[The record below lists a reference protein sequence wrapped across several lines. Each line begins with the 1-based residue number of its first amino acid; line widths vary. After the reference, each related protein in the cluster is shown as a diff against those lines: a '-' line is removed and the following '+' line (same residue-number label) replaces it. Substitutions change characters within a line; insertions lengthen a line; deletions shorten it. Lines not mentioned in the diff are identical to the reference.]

1 MNMKKITILSFL
13 IMAFAMVSFS
23 ACSNEDTIGGGK
35 GLSKE
40 FVVSRSDMAF
50 TKNGGETDLYVK
62 AAQVP
67 TVSTEAAWLAVTP
80 VAGSSSITHHF
91 LIKAEANTANDD
103 RSASITV
110 AAGSDT
116 KTITVSQNSTEGLL
130 ITSSKNVNVGAAGGQ
145 VTVTLKT
152 NASYSQVISNDWVSE
167 ITSRAN
173 MVEYTRNYSVAA
185 NISNARSATIS
196 YTMVVNDSTSIT
208 EAVTINQEQG
218 TTTGDMSKTAMDIA
232 ALMYPGWNLGNTM
245 EAGNS
250 ANNWKNAGI
259 GSETLWQS
267 AKTTQQLIDLV
278 KASGFKSVR
287 IPCSWVMG
295 HITDAEACT
304 IDADWLARV
313 HEVVDYCIK
322 NDLYV
327 IINQHWDGGWIEHDG
342 LTAATDVDATKTKLT
357 KIWTQIANSFKN
369 YDERLIFAGMNE
381 PGVGAGDANAL
392 LGTADLTNRIAEYEQ
407 TFIEAVRATG
417 GNNAKRVLVVQGPNT
432 NIDNTVAHNYMSKLH
447 DSATDRLMIE
457 VHFYDPYQFTD
468 LSEDKDW
475 GKYYLYWGKN
485 NKGGDADR
493 TADAKYNEDYVEAQ
507 MKKMKTNF
515 FDKGYPV
522 LIGEFGANQRFAIG
536 KDAVH
541 DASVKDYY
549 KAVVTS
555 AINNGCVPMAWD
567 TNGNY
572 PSMTI
577 FNRAGASVSNANMLE
592 SITAGVAATKWPA
605 K

>member
-23 ACSNEDTIGGGK
+23 ACSDEDTIGGGE
-35 GLSKE
+35 GLSKD

-91 LIKAEANTANDD
+91 LIKAEENTANDD
-103 RSASITV
+103 RSATITV

-130 ITSSKNVNVGAAGGQ
+130 ISSGKTMNVGAAGGQ
-145 VTVTLKT
+145 VTVTLKA

-245 EAGNS
+245 EAGNA

-259 GSETLWQS
+259 GSETFWQS

-304 IDADWLARV
+304 IDADWLTRV

-322 NDLYV
+322 NNLYV

-342 LTAATDVDATKTKLT
+342 FTAATDVDATKAKLT
-357 KIWTQIANSFKN
+357 KIWTQIADNFKK
-369 YDERLIFAGMNE
+369 YDEHLLFAGMNE
-381 PGVGAGDANAL
+381 PGVGAGEGDII
-392 LGTADLTNRIAEYEQ
+392 GVADMSNRIAEYEQ

-417 GNNAKRVLVVQGPNT
+417 GNNAKRVLIVQGPNT
-432 NIDNTVAHNYMSKLH
+432 DIDKFVANNYMSKIK
-447 DSATDRLMIE
+447 DSATDRLMVE
-457 VHFYDPYQFTD
+457 VHFYDPYNFTD

-475 GKYYLYWGKN
+475 GKYCLYWGKN
-485 NKGGDADR
+485 NTNGSEAGR

-522 LIGEFGANQRFAIG
+522 LIGEFGANQRLAIG

-567 TNGNY
+567 TNGGL

-592 SITAGVAATKWPA
+592 SIQAAVAAAKWPA

>member
-1 MNMKKITILSFL
+1 M
-13 IMAFAMVSFS
+13 
-23 ACSNEDTIGGGK
+23 
-35 GLSKE
+35 
-40 FVVSRSDMAF
+40 
-50 TKNGGETDLYVK
+50 
-62 AAQVP
+62 
-67 TVSTEAAWLAVTP
+67 
-80 VAGSSSITHHF
+80 
-91 LIKAEANTANDD
+91 
-103 RSASITV
+103 
-110 AAGSDT
+110 
-116 KTITVSQNSTEGLL
+116 
-130 ITSSKNVNVGAAGGQ
+130 NVGAAGGQ
-145 VTVTLKT
+145 VTVTLKA
-152 NASYSQVISNDWVSE
+152 NASYSQVISNEWVSE

-245 EAGNS
+245 EAGNA
-250 ANNWKNAGI
+250 ANNWKNTGI
-259 GSETLWQS
+259 GSETSWQS
-267 AKTTQQLIDLV
+267 AKTTQQFIDLV

-342 LTAATDVDATKTKLT
+342 FTAATDVDATKAKLT

-381 PGVGAGDANAL
+381 PGVGGGDANAL
-392 LGTADLTNRIAEYEQ
+392 LGTADLANRIAEYEQ

-417 GNNAKRVLVVQGPNT
+417 GNNALRVLVVQGPNT
-432 NIDNTVAHNYMSKLH
+432 NIDNFVAHNYMDKIH
-447 DSATDRLMIE
+447 DSATDRLMVE

-507 MKKMKTNF
+507 MEKMKTHF

-522 LIGEFGANQRFAIG
+522 LIGEFGANQRLAIG
-536 KDAVH
+536 KDALH

-555 AINNGCVPMAWD
+555 AINNGCVPVAWD
-567 TNGNY
+567 TNGGL

-577 FNRAGASVSNANMLE
+577 FNRANTTVSNTNILE
-592 SITAGVAATKWPA
+592 SIQKAVKTAVWPA

>member
-23 ACSNEDTIGGGK
+23 ACSDEDTIGGGE
-35 GLSKE
+35 GLSKD

-91 LIKAEANTANDD
+91 LIKAEENTANDD
-103 RSASITV
+103 RSATITV

-130 ITSSKNVNVGAAGGQ
+130 ISSGKTMNVGAAGGQ
-145 VTVTLKT
+145 VTVTLKA

-245 EAGNS
+245 EAGNA

-259 GSETLWQS
+259 GSETFWQS

-304 IDADWLARV
+304 IDADWLTRV

-322 NDLYV
+322 NNLYV
-327 IINQHWDGGWIEHDG
+327 IINQHWDGGWIEHNG
-342 LTAATDVDATKTKLT
+342 MTANADIKTTKAQLT
-357 KIWTQIANSFKN
+357 KIWTQIADNFKK
-369 YDERLIFAGMNE
+369 YDEHLLFAGMNE
-381 PGVGAGDANAL
+381 PGVGAGEGDII
-392 LGTADLTNRIAEYEQ
+392 GVADMSNRIAEYEQ

-417 GNNAKRVLVVQGPNT
+417 GNNAKRVLIVQGPNT
-432 NIDNTVAHNYMSKLH
+432 DIDKFVANNYMSKIK
-447 DSATDRLMIE
+447 DSATDRLMVE

-485 NKGGDADR
+485 NTNGSEADR

-522 LIGEFGANQRFAIG
+522 VIGEFGANQRLAIG

-567 TNGNY
+567 TNSNY

-577 FNRAGASVSNANMLE
+577 FNRAGASVSNTNMLE
-592 SITAGVAATKWPA
+592 SIQAAVAAAKWPA

>member
-23 ACSNEDTIGGGK
+23 ACSDEDTIGGGE
-35 GLSKE
+35 GLSKD

-103 RSASITV
+103 RSATITV

-130 ITSSKNVNVGAAGGQ
+130 ISSGKTMNVGAAGGQ
-145 VTVTLKT
+145 VTVTLKA

-245 EAGNS
+245 EAGNA
-250 ANNWKNAGI
+250 ANNWKNTGI
-259 GSETLWQS
+259 GSETFWQS

-342 LTAATDVDATKTKLT
+342 FTAATDVDATKAKLT
-357 KIWTQIANSFKN
+357 KIWTQIADNFKT
-369 YDERLIFAGMNE
+369 YDEHLLFAGMNE
-381 PGVGAGDANAL
+381 PGVGAGEGDII
-392 LGTADLTNRIAEYEQ
+392 GVADMSNRIAEYEQ

-417 GNNAKRVLVVQGPNT
+417 GNNAKRVLIVQGPNT
-432 NIDNTVAHNYMSKLH
+432 DIDKFVANNYMSKIK
-447 DSATDRLMIE
+447 DSATDRLMVE
-457 VHFYDPYQFTD
+457 VHFYDPYNFTD

-475 GKYYLYWGKN
+475 GKYCLYWGKN
-485 NKGGDADR
+485 NTNGSEAGR

-522 LIGEFGANQRFAIG
+522 VIGEFGANQRLAIG

-567 TNGNY
+567 TNSGL

-592 SITAGVAATKWPA
+592 SIKAAVAAAKWPA

>member
-23 ACSNEDTIGGGK
+23 ACSDEDTIGGGE
-35 GLSKE
+35 GLSKD

-91 LIKAEANTANDD
+91 LIKAEENTANDD
-103 RSASITV
+103 RSATITV

-130 ITSSKNVNVGAAGGQ
+130 ISSGKTMNVGAAGGQ
-145 VTVTLKT
+145 VTVTLKA

-245 EAGNS
+245 EAGNA

-259 GSETLWQS
+259 GSETFWQS

-304 IDADWLARV
+304 IDADWLTRV

-322 NDLYV
+322 DGLYV
-327 IINQHWDGGWIEHDG
+327 IINQHWDGGWIEHNG
-342 LTAATDVDATKTKLT
+342 MTANADIKTTKAQLT
-357 KIWTQIANSFKN
+357 KIWTQIADNFKT
-369 YDERLIFAGMNE
+369 YDEHLLFAGMNE
-381 PGVGAGDANAL
+381 PGVGAGEGDII
-392 LGTADLTNRIAEYEQ
+392 GVADMSNRIAEYEQ

-417 GNNAKRVLVVQGPNT
+417 GNNAKRVLIVQGPNT
-432 NIDNTVAHNYMSKLH
+432 DIDKFVANNYMSKIK
-447 DSATDRLMIE
+447 DSATDRLMVE
-457 VHFYDPYQFTD
+457 VHFYDPYNFTD

-475 GKYYLYWGKN
+475 GKYCLYWGKN
-485 NKGGDADR
+485 NTNGSEAGR

-515 FDKGYPV
+515 FDMGYPV
-522 LIGEFGANQRFAIG
+522 LIGEFGANQRLAIG

-567 TNGNY
+567 TNSNY

-577 FNRAGASVSNANMLE
+577 FNRAGASVSNTNMLE
-592 SITAGVAATKWPA
+592 SIQAAVAAAKWPA

>member
-1 MNMKKITILSFL
+1 MKKITILSFL

-23 ACSNEDTIGGGK
+23 ACSNEDTIGGGE
-35 GLSKE
+35 GLSKD

-103 RSASITV
+103 RSATITV

-130 ITSSKNVNVGAAGGQ
+130 ITSGKTMNVGAAGGQ
-145 VTVTLKT
+145 VSVTLKA

-342 LTAATDVDATKTKLT
+342 LTAATDVDATKAKLT

-381 PGVGAGDANAL
+381 PGVGTGDANAL

-432 NIDNTVAHNYMSKLH
+432 NIDNFVAHNYMDKIH
-447 DSATDRLMIE
+447 DSATDRLMVE

-522 LIGEFGANQRFAIG
+522 LIGEFGANQRMAIG

-555 AINNGCVPMAWD
+555 AINNGCVPVAWD
-567 TNGNY
+567 TNSNY

-577 FNRAGASVSNANMLE
+577 FNRAAASVSNANMLE
-592 SITAGVAATKWPA
+592 SIQAAVAAAKWPA

>member
-23 ACSNEDTIGGGK
+23 ACSDEDTIGGGE
-35 GLSKE
+35 GLSKD

-67 TVSTEAAWLAVTP
+67 TVSTEAAWLSVTP

-103 RSASITV
+103 RSATITV

-130 ITSSKNVNVGAAGGQ
+130 ISSGKTMNVGAAGGQ
-145 VTVTLKT
+145 VTVTLKA

-173 MVEYTRNYSVAA
+173 MVEYTHNYSVAA

-245 EAGNS
+245 EAGNA

-259 GSETLWQS
+259 GSETFWQS

-295 HITDAEACT
+295 HITEAEACT

-322 NDLYV
+322 NALYV

-342 LTAATDVDATKTKLT
+342 FTAATDVDATKAKLT

-381 PGVGAGDANAL
+381 PGVGAGEGDII
-392 LGTADLTNRIAEYEQ
+392 GVADMSNRIAEYEQ

-417 GNNAKRVLVVQGPNT
+417 GNNAKRVLIVQGPNT
-432 NIDNTVAHNYMSKLH
+432 DIDKFVANNYMSKIK
-447 DSATDRLMIE
+447 DSATDRLMVE
-457 VHFYDPYQFTD
+457 VHFYDPYNFTD

-475 GKYYLYWGKN
+475 GKYCLYWGKN
-485 NKGGDADR
+485 NTNGSEAGR

-522 LIGEFGANQRFAIG
+522 LIGEFGANQRLAIG

-549 KAVVTS
+549 KAVVTG

-567 TNGNY
+567 TNSGL

-592 SITAGVAATKWPA
+592 SIKAAVAAAKWPA

>member
-1 MNMKKITILSFL
+1 MKKITILSFL

-23 ACSNEDTIGGGK
+23 ACSDEDTIGGGE
-35 GLSKE
+35 GLSKD

-103 RSASITV
+103 RSATITV

-130 ITSSKNVNVGAAGGQ
+130 ISSGKTMNVGAAGGQ
-145 VTVTLKT
+145 VTVTLKA

-245 EAGNS
+245 EAGNA
-250 ANNWKNAGI
+250 ANNWKNTGI
-259 GSETLWQS
+259 GSETFWQS

-342 LTAATDVDATKTKLT
+342 FTAATDVDATKAKLT
-357 KIWTQIANSFKN
+357 KIWTQIADNFKT
-369 YDERLIFAGMNE
+369 YDEHLLFAGMNE
-381 PGVGAGDANAL
+381 PGVGAGEGDII
-392 LGTADLTNRIAEYEQ
+392 GVADMSNRIAEYEQ

-417 GNNAKRVLVVQGPNT
+417 GNNAKRVLIVQGPNT
-432 NIDNTVAHNYMSKLH
+432 DIDKFVANNYMSKIK
-447 DSATDRLMIE
+447 DSATDRLMVE
-457 VHFYDPYQFTD
+457 VHFYDPYNFTD

-475 GKYYLYWGKN
+475 GKYCLYWGKN
-485 NKGGDADR
+485 NTNGSEAGR

-522 LIGEFGANQRFAIG
+522 VIGEFGANQRLAIG

-567 TNGNY
+567 TNSGL

-592 SITAGVAATKWPA
+592 SIKAAVAAAKWPA

>member
-13 IMAFAMVSFS
+13 IMAFAMISFS
-23 ACSNEDTIGGGK
+23 ACSNEDTIGGGE
-35 GLSKE
+35 GLSKD

-67 TVSTEAAWLAVTP
+67 TVSSDAAWLAITP
-80 VAGSSSITHHF
+80 VAGSSSVTHHF
-91 LIKAEANTANDD
+91 LIKAESNTANDD
-103 RSASITV
+103 RSATITV

-145 VTVTLKT
+145 VSVTLKA
-152 NASYSQVISNDWVSE
+152 NASYSQVISNDWISE
-167 ITSRAN
+167 VTSRAN

-185 NISNARSATIS
+185 NISNARTATIS

-208 EAVTINQEQG
+208 EAIAINQKAG
-218 TTTGDMSKTAMDIA
+218 ATDADMSKTAMDVA
-232 ALMYPGWNLGNTM
+232 ALMYPGWNLGNTL

-259 GSETLWQS
+259 GSETAWQS

-287 IPCSWVMG
+287 IPCAWVMG

-342 LTAATDVDATKTKLT
+342 LTAATDVDATKAKLT
-357 KIWTQIANSFKN
+357 KIWTQIANSFKT

-381 PGVGAGDANAL
+381 PGVGGGDANAL
-392 LGTADLTNRIAEYEQ
+392 LGTAEMANRIAEYEQ

-417 GNNAKRVLVVQGPNT
+417 GNNAKRVLIVQGPNT
-432 NIDNTVAHNYMSKLH
+432 NIDNTVAHNYMDKIH
-447 DSATDRLMIE
+447 DSATDRLMVE

-475 GKYYLYWGKN
+475 GKYWLYWGKN

-493 TADAKYNEDYVEAQ
+493 TADSKYNEDYVEAQ

-522 LIGEFGANQRFAIG
+522 LIGEFGANQRTAIG
-536 KDAVH
+536 TDALH
-541 DASVKDYY
+541 DNSVKDYY

-555 AINNGCVPMAWD
+555 AINNGCVPVAWD
-567 TNGNY
+567 TNAGL

-577 FNRAGASVSNANMLE
+577 FNRSTVKVSNANMLE
-592 SITAGVAATKWPA
+592 SIQEAVKTATWPA

>member
-23 ACSNEDTIGGGK
+23 ACSNEDTIEGGE
-35 GLSKE
+35 GLSTD

-103 RSASITV
+103 RSATITV

-145 VTVTLKT
+145 VTVTLKA

-342 LTAATDVDATKTKLT
+342 LTAATDVDATKAKLT

-432 NIDNTVAHNYMSKLH
+432 NIDNTVAHNYMAKLH
-447 DSATDRLMIE
+447 DSATDRLMVE

-485 NKGGDADR
+485 NLGGDADR

-507 MKKMKTNF
+507 MKKMKTHF

-522 LIGEFGANQRFAIG
+522 LIGEFGANQRLAIG
-536 KDAVH
+536 KDALH

-555 AINNGCVPMAWD
+555 AINNGCVPVAWD
-567 TNGNY
+567 TNSGL

-577 FNRAGASVSNANMLE
+577 FNRANTTVSNSNILE
-592 SITAGVAATKWPA
+592 SIQEAVKTASWPA

>member
-1 MNMKKITILSFL
+1 MKKITILSFL

-23 ACSNEDTIGGGK
+23 ACSNEDTIEGGE
-35 GLSKE
+35 GLSTD

-103 RSASITV
+103 RSATITV

-130 ITSSKNVNVGAAGGQ
+130 ITSSKNVNMGAAGGQ
-145 VTVTLKT
+145 VTVTLKA

-342 LTAATDVDATKTKLT
+342 LTAATDVDATKAKLT

-392 LGTADLTNRIAEYEQ
+392 LGTADLANRIAEYEQ

-432 NIDNTVAHNYMSKLH
+432 NIDNTVAHNYMAKLH
-447 DSATDRLMIE
+447 DTATDRLMIE

-468 LSEDKDW
+468 MSEDKDW

-485 NKGGDADR
+485 NQGGDADR

-522 LIGEFGANQRFAIG
+522 LIGEFGANQRLAIG

-567 TNGNY
+567 TNSGL

-592 SITAGVAATKWPA
+592 SIKAAVAAAKWPA

>member
-1 MNMKKITILSFL
+1 MKKITILSFL

-23 ACSNEDTIGGGK
+23 ACSDEDTIGGGE
-35 GLSKE
+35 GLSKD

-103 RSASITV
+103 RSATITV

-130 ITSSKNVNVGAAGGQ
+130 ISSGKTMNVGAAGGQ
-145 VTVTLKT
+145 VTVTLKA

-245 EAGNS
+245 EAGNA

-259 GSETLWQS
+259 GSETFWQS

-342 LTAATDVDATKTKLT
+342 LTAATDVDATKAKLT

-392 LGTADLTNRIAEYEQ
+392 LGTADLANRIAEYEQ

-432 NIDNTVAHNYMSKLH
+432 NIDNTVAHNYMAKLH

-468 LSEDKDW
+468 MSEDKDW

-485 NKGGDADR
+485 NQGGDADR

-522 LIGEFGANQRFAIG
+522 LIGEFGANQRLVIG

-567 TNGNY
+567 TNSGL

-592 SITAGVAATKWPA
+592 SITAGVAAAKWPA

>member
-23 ACSNEDTIGGGK
+23 ACSDEDTIGGGE
-35 GLSKE
+35 GLSKD

-103 RSASITV
+103 RSATITV

-130 ITSSKNVNVGAAGGQ
+130 ISSGKTMNVGAAGCQ
-145 VTVTLKT
+145 VTVTLKA

-245 EAGNS
+245 EAGNA

-259 GSETLWQS
+259 GSETFWQS

-304 IDADWLARV
+304 IDADWLTRV

-322 NDLYV
+322 NNLYV

-342 LTAATDVDATKTKLT
+342 FTAATDVDATKAKLT

-369 YDERLIFAGMNE
+369 YDEHLLFAGMNE
-381 PGVGAGDANAL
+381 PGVGAGEGDII
-392 LGTADLTNRIAEYEQ
+392 GVADMSNRIAEYEQ

-417 GNNAKRVLVVQGPNT
+417 GNNAKRVLIVQGPNT
-432 NIDNTVAHNYMSKLH
+432 DIDKFVANNYMSKIK
-447 DSATDRLMIE
+447 DSATDRLMVE
-457 VHFYDPYQFTD
+457 VHFYDPYNFTD

-475 GKYYLYWGKN
+475 GKYCLYWGKN
-485 NKGGDADR
+485 NTNGSEAGR

-522 LIGEFGANQRFAIG
+522 LIGEFGANQRLAIG

-592 SITAGVAATKWPA
+592 SITAGVAAAKWPA

>member
-1 MNMKKITILSFL
+1 M
-13 IMAFAMVSFS
+13 
-23 ACSNEDTIGGGK
+23 
-35 GLSKE
+35 
-40 FVVSRSDMAF
+40 
-50 TKNGGETDLYVK
+50 
-62 AAQVP
+62 
-67 TVSTEAAWLAVTP
+67 
-80 VAGSSSITHHF
+80 
-91 LIKAEANTANDD
+91 
-103 RSASITV
+103 
-110 AAGSDT
+110 
-116 KTITVSQNSTEGLL
+116 
-130 ITSSKNVNVGAAGGQ
+130 
-145 VTVTLKT
+145 
-152 NASYSQVISNDWVSE
+152 
-167 ITSRAN
+167 
-173 MVEYTRNYSVAA
+173 
-185 NISNARSATIS
+185 
-196 YTMVVNDSTSIT
+196 
-208 EAVTINQEQG
+208 
-218 TTTGDMSKTAMDIA
+218 
-232 ALMYPGWNLGNTM
+232 
-245 EAGNS
+245 
-250 ANNWKNAGI
+250 
-259 GSETLWQS
+259 
-267 AKTTQQLIDLV
+267 

-322 NDLYV
+322 NNLYV

-342 LTAATDVDATKTKLT
+342 FTAATDVDATKAKLT

-381 PGVGAGDANAL
+381 PGVGSGDANAL

-407 TFIEAVRATG
+407 TFIGAVRATG

-432 NIDNTVAHNYMSKLH
+432 NIDNFVAHNYMDKIH
-447 DSATDRLMIE
+447 DSATDRLMVE

-485 NKGGDADR
+485 NQGGDADR
-493 TADAKYNEDYVEAQ
+493 TADAKYNEDYLEAQ
-507 MKKMKTNF
+507 MEKMKTHF

-522 LIGEFGANQRFAIG
+522 LIGEFGANQRLAIG
-536 KDAVH
+536 KDALH

-555 AINNGCVPMAWD
+555 AINNGCVPVAWD
-567 TNGNY
+567 TNSNF

-577 FNRAGASVSNANMLE
+577 FNRAGANISNANMME
-592 SITAGVAATKWPA
+592 SINAGVAAAKWPS

>member
-1 MNMKKITILSFL
+1 MKKITILSFL

-23 ACSNEDTIGGGK
+23 ACSDEDTIGGGE
-35 GLSKE
+35 GLSKD

-91 LIKAEANTANDD
+91 LIKAEENTANDD
-103 RSASITV
+103 RSATITV

-130 ITSSKNVNVGAAGGQ
+130 ISSGKTMNVGAAGGQ
-145 VTVTLKT
+145 VTVTLKA

-245 EAGNS
+245 EAGNA

-259 GSETLWQS
+259 GSETFWQS

-304 IDADWLARV
+304 IDADWLTRV

-322 NDLYV
+322 NNLYV
-327 IINQHWDGGWIEHDG
+327 IINQHWDGGWIEHNG
-342 LTAATDVDATKTKLT
+342 MTANADIKTTKAQLT
-357 KIWTQIANSFKN
+357 KIWTQIADNFKT
-369 YDERLIFAGMNE
+369 YDEHLLFAGMNE
-381 PGVGAGDANAL
+381 PGVGAGEGDII
-392 LGTADLTNRIAEYEQ
+392 GVADMSNRIAEYEQ

-417 GNNAKRVLVVQGPNT
+417 GNNAKRVLIVQGPNT
-432 NIDNTVAHNYMSKLH
+432 DIDKFVANNYMSKIK
-447 DSATDRLMIE
+447 DSATDRLMVE

-485 NKGGDADR
+485 NTNGSEAGR

-522 LIGEFGANQRFAIG
+522 LIGEFGANQRLAIG

-567 TNGNY
+567 TNSGL

-592 SITAGVAATKWPA
+592 SIKAAVAAAKWPA

>member
-23 ACSNEDTIGGGK
+23 ACSNEDTIEGGE
-35 GLSKE
+35 GLSTD

-103 RSASITV
+103 RSATITV

-145 VTVTLKT
+145 VTVTLKA

-218 TTTGDMSKTAMDIA
+218 TTGDMSKTAMDIA

-342 LTAATDVDATKTKLT
+342 LTAATDVDATKAKLT

-392 LGTADLTNRIAEYEQ
+392 LGTADLANRIAEYEQ

-432 NIDNTVAHNYMSKLH
+432 NIDNTVAHNYMAKLH

-468 LSEDKDW
+468 MSEDKDW

-485 NKGGDADR
+485 NTNGSEADR

-522 LIGEFGANQRFAIG
+522 LIGEFGANQRLAIG

-592 SITAGVAATKWPA
+592 SIKAAVAAAKWPA

>member
-23 ACSNEDTIGGGK
+23 ACSDEDTIGGGE
-35 GLSKE
+35 GLSKD

-67 TVSTEAAWLAVTP
+67 TVSTEAAWLSVTP

-103 RSASITV
+103 RSATITV

-130 ITSSKNVNVGAAGGQ
+130 ISSGKTMNVGAAGGQ
-145 VTVTLKT
+145 VTVTLKA

-173 MVEYTRNYSVAA
+173 MVEYTHNYSVAA
-185 NISNARSATIS
+185 NISNARSAIIS

-245 EAGNS
+245 EAGNA

-259 GSETLWQS
+259 GSETFWQS

-295 HITDAEACT
+295 HITEAEACT

-342 LTAATDVDATKTKLT
+342 FTAATDVDATKAKLT

-381 PGVGAGDANAL
+381 PGVGAGEGDII
-392 LGTADLTNRIAEYEQ
+392 GVADMSNRIAEYEQ

-417 GNNAKRVLVVQGPNT
+417 GNNAKRVLIVQGPNT
-432 NIDNTVAHNYMSKLH
+432 DIDKFVANNYMSKIK
-447 DSATDRLMIE
+447 DSATDRLMVE
-457 VHFYDPYQFTD
+457 VHFYDPYNFTD

-475 GKYYLYWGKN
+475 GKYCLYWGKN
-485 NKGGDADR
+485 NTNGSEAGR

-522 LIGEFGANQRFAIG
+522 LIGEFGANQRLAIG

-549 KAVVTS
+549 KAVVTG

-567 TNGNY
+567 TNSGL

-592 SITAGVAATKWPA
+592 SIKAAVAAAKWPA

>member
-23 ACSNEDTIGGGK
+23 ACSDEDTIGGGE
-35 GLSKE
+35 GLSKD

-91 LIKAEANTANDD
+91 LIKAEENTANDD
-103 RSASITV
+103 RSATITV

-130 ITSSKNVNVGAAGGQ
+130 ISSGKTMNVGAAGGQ
-145 VTVTLKT
+145 VTVTLKA

-245 EAGNS
+245 EAGNA

-259 GSETLWQS
+259 GSETFWQS

-304 IDADWLARV
+304 IDADWLTRV

-322 NDLYV
+322 NNLYV
-327 IINQHWDGGWIEHDG
+327 IINQHWDGGWIEHNG
-342 LTAATDVDATKTKLT
+342 MTANADIKTTKAQLT
-357 KIWTQIANSFKN
+357 KIWTQIADNFKT
-369 YDERLIFAGMNE
+369 YDEHLLFAGMNE
-381 PGVGAGDANAL
+381 PGVGAGEGDII
-392 LGTADLTNRIAEYEQ
+392 GVADMSNRIAEYEQ

-417 GNNAKRVLVVQGPNT
+417 GNNAKRVLIVQGPNT
-432 NIDNTVAHNYMSKLH
+432 DIDKFVANNYMSKIK
-447 DSATDRLMIE
+447 DSATDRLMVE

-485 NKGGDADR
+485 NTNGSEAGR

-522 LIGEFGANQRFAIG
+522 VIGEFGANQRLAIG

-592 SITAGVAATKWPA
+592 SITAGVAAAKWPA

>member
-23 ACSNEDTIGGGK
+23 ACSKEDTIGGGEE
-35 GLSKE
+35 LSKD

-67 TVSTEAAWLAVTP
+67 TVSTEATWLAVTP

-103 RSASITV
+103 RSATITV

-130 ITSSKNVNVGAAGGQ
+130 ITSGKTMNVGAAGGQ
-145 VTVTLKT
+145 VTVTLKA

-245 EAGNS
+245 EGGNA
-250 ANNWKNAGI
+250 ANNWKNVGI
-259 GSETLWQS
+259 GSEILWQS

-342 LTAATDVDATKTKLT
+342 FTAATDVEAIKAKLT

-381 PGVGAGDANAL
+381 PGVGGGDANAL
-392 LGTADLTNRIAEYEQ
+392 LGTADLANRIAEYEQ
-407 TFIEAVRATG
+407 AFIEAVRATG

-432 NIDNTVAHNYMSKLH
+432 NIDNTVAHNYMDKIH
-447 DSATDRLMIE
+447 DSATDRLMVE

-507 MKKMKTNF
+507 MKKMKTHF

-522 LIGEFGANQRFAIG
+522 LIGEFGANQRLAIG
-536 KDAVH
+536 KDALH

-555 AINNGCVPMAWD
+555 AINNGCVPVAWD
-567 TNGNY
+567 TNSGL
-572 PSMTI
+572 PCMTI
-577 FNRAGASVSNANMLE
+577 FNRANTIVSNANILE
-592 SITAGVAATKWPA
+592 SIQEAVKTASWPA

>member
-23 ACSNEDTIGGGK
+23 ACSDEDTIGGGE
-35 GLSKE
+35 GLSKD

-103 RSASITV
+103 RSATITV

-130 ITSSKNVNVGAAGGQ
+130 ITSSKNVNMGAAGGQ
-145 VTVTLKT
+145 VTVTLKA

-342 LTAATDVDATKTKLT
+342 LTAATDVDATKAKLT

-392 LGTADLTNRIAEYEQ
+392 LGTADLANRIAEYEQ

-432 NIDNTVAHNYMSKLH
+432 NIDNTVAHNYMAKLH

-468 LSEDKDW
+468 MSEDKDW

-485 NKGGDADR
+485 NQGGDADR

-522 LIGEFGANQRFAIG
+522 VIGEFGANQRLAIG

-567 TNGNY
+567 TNSGL

-592 SITAGVAATKWPA
+592 SIKAAVAAAKWPA

>member
-23 ACSNEDTIGGGK
+23 ACSNEDTIEGGE
-35 GLSKE
+35 GLSTD

-103 RSASITV
+103 RSATITV

-130 ITSSKNVNVGAAGGQ
+130 ITSSKNVNMGAAGGQ
-145 VTVTLKT
+145 VTVTLKA

-295 HITDAEACT
+295 HITDAEVCT

-342 LTAATDVDATKTKLT
+342 LTAATDVDATKAKLT

-392 LGTADLTNRIAEYEQ
+392 LGTADLANRIAEYEQ

-432 NIDNTVAHNYMSKLH
+432 NIDNTVAHNYMAKLH

-468 LSEDKDW
+468 MSEDKDW

-485 NKGGDADR
+485 NQGGDADR

-522 LIGEFGANQRFAIG
+522 LIGEFGANQRLAIG

-567 TNGNY
+567 TNANY

-592 SITAGVAATKWPA
+592 SITAGVAAAKWPA

>member
-23 ACSNEDTIGGGK
+23 ACSNEDTIGGGE
-35 GLSKE
+35 GLSKD

-91 LIKAEANTANDD
+91 LIKAEANTAYDD
-103 RSASITV
+103 RSATITV
-110 AAGSDT
+110 VAGSDT

-130 ITSSKNVNVGAAGGQ
+130 ITFSKNVNVGAAGGQ
-145 VTVTLKT
+145 VTVTLKA

-196 YTMVVNDSTSIT
+196 YTMVANDSTSIT

-245 EAGNS
+245 EAGNA

-259 GSETLWQS
+259 GSETFWQS

-278 KASGFKSVR
+278 KASGFRSVR
-287 IPCSWVMG
+287 IPISWVMG

-322 NDLYV
+322 NNLYV

-342 LTAATDVDATKTKLT
+342 FTAATDVDATKAKLT

-381 PGVGAGDANAL
+381 PGVGSGDANAL

-407 TFIEAVRATG
+407 TFIGAVRATG

-432 NIDNTVAHNYMSKLH
+432 NIDNFVAHNYMDKIH
-447 DSATDRLMIE
+447 DSATDRLMVE

-485 NKGGDADR
+485 NQGGDADR

-507 MKKMKTNF
+507 MEKMKTHF

-522 LIGEFGANQRFAIG
+522 LIGEFGANQRLAIG
-536 KDAVH
+536 KDALH

-555 AINNGCVPMAWD
+555 AINNGCVPVAWD
-567 TNGNY
+567 TNSNF

-577 FNRAGASVSNANMLE
+577 FNRAGANISNANMME
-592 SITAGVAATKWPA
+592 SINAGVAAAKWPS

>member
-23 ACSNEDTIGGGK
+23 ACSNEDTIGGGE
-35 GLSKE
+35 GLSKD

-103 RSASITV
+103 RSATITV

-145 VTVTLKT
+145 VTVNLKA
-152 NASYSQVISNDWVSE
+152 NASYSQVISNEWVSE
-167 ITSRAN
+167 VTSRAN

-185 NISNARSATIS
+185 NISNARTATIS

-208 EAVTINQEQG
+208 EAVAINQEAG
-218 TTTGDMSKTAMDIA
+218 ATDADMSKTAMDIA

-259 GSETLWQS
+259 GSETAWQS
-267 AKTTQQLIDLV
+267 AKTTRQLIDLV

-342 LTAATDVDATKTKLT
+342 LTAASDVDATKSKLT

-381 PGVGAGDANAL
+381 PGVGGGDANAL
-392 LGTADLTNRIAEYEQ
+392 LGTADLANRVAEYEQ

-432 NIDNTVAHNYMSKLH
+432 NIDNTVAHNYMAKLH
-447 DSATDRLMIE
+447 DSATDRLMVE

-485 NKGGDADR
+485 NLGGDADR

-507 MKKMKTNF
+507 MKKMKTHF

-522 LIGEFGANQRFAIG
+522 LIGEFGANQRFATG
-536 KDAVH
+536 KDALH

-555 AINNGCVPMAWD
+555 AINNGCVPVAWD
-567 TNGNY
+567 TNGGL

-577 FNRAGASVSNANMLE
+577 FNRANTTVSNANILE
-592 SITAGVAATKWPA
+592 SIQEAVKTAVWPA

>member
-1 MNMKKITILSFL
+1 MKKITILSFL

-23 ACSNEDTIGGGK
+23 ACSDEDTIGGGE
-35 GLSKE
+35 GLSKD

-91 LIKAEANTANDD
+91 LIKAEENTANDD
-103 RSASITV
+103 RSATITV

-130 ITSSKNVNVGAAGGQ
+130 ISSGKTMNVGAAGGQ
-145 VTVTLKT
+145 VTVTLKA

-245 EAGNS
+245 EAGNA

-259 GSETLWQS
+259 GSETFWQS

-304 IDADWLARV
+304 IDADWLTRV

-322 NDLYV
+322 DGLYV
-327 IINQHWDGGWIEHDG
+327 IINQHWDGGWIEHNG
-342 LTAATDVDATKTKLT
+342 MTANADIKTTKAQLT
-357 KIWTQIANSFKN
+357 KIWTQIADNFKT
-369 YDERLIFAGMNE
+369 YDEHLLFAGMNE
-381 PGVGAGDANAL
+381 PGVGAGEGDII
-392 LGTADLTNRIAEYEQ
+392 GVADMSNRIAEYEQ

-417 GNNAKRVLVVQGPNT
+417 GNNAKRVLIVQGPNT
-432 NIDNTVAHNYMSKLH
+432 DIDKFVANNYMSKIK
-447 DSATDRLMIE
+447 DSATDRLMVE
-457 VHFYDPYQFTD
+457 VHFYDPYNFTD

-475 GKYYLYWGKN
+475 GKYCLYWGKN
-485 NKGGDADR
+485 NTNGSEAGR

-515 FDKGYPV
+515 FDMGYPV
-522 LIGEFGANQRFAIG
+522 LIGEFGANQRLAIG

-567 TNGNY
+567 TNSNY

-577 FNRAGASVSNANMLE
+577 FNRAGASVSNTNMLE
-592 SITAGVAATKWPA
+592 SIQAAVAAAKWPA

>member
-1 MNMKKITILSFL
+1 MKKITILSFL

-23 ACSNEDTIGGGK
+23 ACSDEDTIGGGE
-35 GLSKE
+35 GLSKD

-91 LIKAEANTANDD
+91 LIKAEENTANDD
-103 RSASITV
+103 RSATITV

-130 ITSSKNVNVGAAGGQ
+130 ISSGKTMNVGAAGGQ
-145 VTVTLKT
+145 VTVTLKA
-152 NASYSQVISNDWVSE
+152 NASYSQVISNEWVSE
-167 ITSRAN
+167 ITARAN

-245 EAGNS
+245 EAGNA

-259 GSETLWQS
+259 GSETFWQS

-304 IDADWLARV
+304 IDADWLTRV

-322 NDLYV
+322 NNLYV

-342 LTAATDVDATKTKLT
+342 FTAATDVDATKAKLT

-381 PGVGAGDANAL
+381 PGVGAGEGDII
-392 LGTADLTNRIAEYEQ
+392 GVADMSNRIAEYEQ

-417 GNNAKRVLVVQGPNT
+417 GNNAKRVLIVQGPNT
-432 NIDNTVAHNYMSKLH
+432 DIDKFVANNYMSKIK
-447 DSATDRLMIE
+447 DSATDRLMVE

-485 NKGGDADR
+485 NTNGSEADR

-522 LIGEFGANQRFAIG
+522 VIGEFGANQRLAIG

-567 TNGNY
+567 TNSGL

-592 SITAGVAATKWPA
+592 SIKAAVAAAKWPA

>member
-23 ACSNEDTIGGGK
+23 ACSDEDTIGGGE
-35 GLSKE
+35 GLSKD

-62 AAQVP
+62 AAKVP
-67 TVSTEAAWLAVTP
+67 TVSTEAAWLSVTP

-103 RSASITV
+103 RSATITI

-130 ITSSKNVNVGAAGGQ
+130 ISSGKTMNVGAAGGQ
-145 VTVTLKT
+145 VTVTLKA

-173 MVEYTRNYSVAA
+173 MVEYTHNYSVAA

-245 EAGNS
+245 EAGNA

-259 GSETLWQS
+259 GSETFWQS

-295 HITDAEACT
+295 HITEAEACT

-322 NDLYV
+322 NALYV

-342 LTAATDVDATKTKLT
+342 FTAATDVDATKAKLT

-381 PGVGAGDANAL
+381 PGVGAGEGDII
-392 LGTADLTNRIAEYEQ
+392 GVADMSNRIAEYEQ

-417 GNNAKRVLVVQGPNT
+417 GNNAKRVLIVQGPNT
-432 NIDNTVAHNYMSKLH
+432 DIDKFVANNYMSKIK
-447 DSATDRLMIE
+447 DSATDRLMVE
-457 VHFYDPYQFTD
+457 VHFYDPYNFTD

-475 GKYYLYWGKN
+475 GKYCLYWGKN
-485 NKGGDADR
+485 NTNGSEAGR

-522 LIGEFGANQRFAIG
+522 LIGEFGANQRLAIG

-549 KAVVTS
+549 KAVVTG

-567 TNGNY
+567 TNSGL

-592 SITAGVAATKWPA
+592 SIKAAVAAAKWPA

>member
-23 ACSNEDTIGGGK
+23 ACSNEDTIGGGE

-67 TVSTEAAWLAVTP
+67 TVSTEAAWLTVTP

-103 RSASITV
+103 RSATITV

-145 VTVTLKT
+145 VTVTLKA

-342 LTAATDVDATKTKLT
+342 LTAATDVDATKAKLT

-432 NIDNTVAHNYMSKLH
+432 NIDNTVAHNYMAKLH

-468 LSEDKDW
+468 MSEDKDW

-485 NKGGDADR
+485 NQGGDADR

-592 SITAGVAATKWPA
+592 SITAGVAAAKWPA

>member
-23 ACSNEDTIGGGK
+23 ACSDEDTIGGGE
-35 GLSKE
+35 GLSKD

-91 LIKAEANTANDD
+91 LIKAEENTANDD
-103 RSASITV
+103 RSATITV

-130 ITSSKNVNVGAAGGQ
+130 ISSGKTMNVGAAGGQ
-145 VTVTLKT
+145 VTVTLKA

-245 EAGNS
+245 EAGNA

-259 GSETLWQS
+259 GSETFWQS

-304 IDADWLARV
+304 IDADWLTRV

-322 NDLYV
+322 NNLYV
-327 IINQHWDGGWIEHDG
+327 IINQHWDGGWIEHNG
-342 LTAATDVDATKTKLT
+342 MTANADIKTTKAQLT
-357 KIWTQIANSFKN
+357 KIWTQIADNFKT
-369 YDERLIFAGMNE
+369 YDEHLLFAGMNE
-381 PGVGAGDANAL
+381 PGVGAGE
-392 LGTADLTNRIAEYEQ
+392 GEIIGVADMSNRIAEYEQ

-417 GNNAKRVLVVQGPNT
+417 GNNAKRVLIVQGPNT
-432 NIDNTVAHNYMSKLH
+432 DIDKFVANNYMSKIK
-447 DSATDRLMIE
+447 DSATDRLMVE
-457 VHFYDPYQFTD
+457 VHFYDPYNFTD

-475 GKYYLYWGKN
+475 GKYCLYWGKN
-485 NKGGDADR
+485 NTNGSEAGR

-522 LIGEFGANQRFAIG
+522 VIGEFGANQRLAIG

-567 TNGNY
+567 TNSGL

-592 SITAGVAATKWPA
+592 SIKAAVAAAKWPA